1 MTSRLAF
8 NSMSGSCHNSG
19 EPSGFRPQS
28 ERVSRVQKA
37 RKNESSRRA
46 SLGKRPAADVDSA
59 LNNGKGIGATE
70 RSHGVM
76 STAYSPDR

>member
-8 NSMSGSCHNSG
+8 NSMSGSCSQFRRAVGFSSSIRKSG
-19 EPSGFRPQS
+19 PRPK
-28 ERVSRVQKA
+28 V

-46 SLGKRPAADVDSA
+46 SLGKRPAADVHSA
-59 LNNGKGIGATE
+59 LNNGRGIGATE